1 MVEGLT
7 VEDLILMAG
16 GLRPEAYKVEAVI
29 ARMARGENEGQ
40 ARKVATTVVPL
51 EKDFAILPPDKK
63 TPLEAFDKVV
73 VRNLPDWEPLLVVG
87 ISGEV
92 IYPGNYSLESRTE
105 RLSNLIKKAGGLKKE
120 AFPEGAMLYRRKD
133 VVEMTREKQEEIV
146 KIAINLKKAIDD
158 PNGPYDLVLKDGD
171 QVYVPSN
178 PGAVEV
184 KGAVRNP
191 GVFQWRQGEGLKYY
205 LELAGGLEKDADEK
219 GIVIYLPN
227 GAAAK
232 RRSGLLGLGGGP
244 DILPGTV
251 VEVPAKGKEATLE
264 LVEVRGAV
272 RRPLVVQMKKGEKLD
287 YYLQLCG
294 GLRDDSDPANIVI
307 HFADGRLVEARGQAI
322 FNPYINSGCVIEVPF
337 KKAEEVKKE
346 AGEVEV
352 RGAVAKP
359 GFIRW
364 RPGEKLD
371 YYLNFCG
378 GLKGSPEKVEV
389 VIYFPDGRK
398 LESKGLTGF
407 NPPVEAGSVI
417 EVSLREAPEK
427 I

>member
-1 MVEGLT
+1 M
-7 VEDLILMAG
+7 
-16 GLRPEAYKVEAVI
+16 
-29 ARMARGENEGQ
+29 
-40 ARKVATTVVPL
+40 
-51 EKDFAILPPDKK
+51 
-63 TPLEAFDKVV
+63 
-73 VRNLPDWEPLLVVG
+73 
-87 ISGEV
+87 
-92 IYPGNYSLESRTE
+92 
-105 RLSNLIKKAGGLKKE
+105 
-120 AFPEGAMLYRRKD
+120 
-133 VVEMTREKQEEIV
+133 
-146 KIAINLKKAIDD
+146 
-158 PNGPYDLVLKDGD
+158 
-171 QVYVPSN
+171 
-178 PGAVEV
+178 
-184 KGAVRNP
+184 
-191 GVFQWRQGEGLKYY
+191 
-205 LELAGGLEKDADEK
+205 
-219 GIVIYLPN
+219 
-227 GAAAK
+227 
-232 RRSGLLGLGGGP
+232 
-244 DILPGTV
+244 
-251 VEVPAKGKEATLE
+251 
-264 LVEVRGAV
+264 RGAV
-272 RRPLVVQMKKGEKLD
+272 RRPLVVQMRKGEKLD

-294 GLRDDSDPANIVI
+294 GLRDDADPANIVI
-307 HFADGRLVEARGQAI
+307 HFADGRVVEARGQTI

-352 RGAVAKP
+352 MGAVAKP